1 MSDYSD
7 FTPTSSKFGV
17 PLGDDSGRGGL
28 LSPKLAYRFRVR
40 MVHFGPLT
48 GGTEFTQQ
56 VMNCSMPSISYAPIK
71 LDSYN
76 SVAYVAGKHAWAPIT
91 ITLRDDITNSIQ
103 TLVGYQEQKQ
113 LNNLEQTGF
122 ASGIN
127 YKFTTIIE
135 KMDGSNDGVL
145 QTYVLEGCWLTSS
158 SESGL
163 DFANSAVNTIT
174 LNIQYDNCTNVGM
187 FPDAPEYVS
196 GDVVF

>member
-1 MSDYSD
+1 MSDISY
-7 FTPTSSKFGV
+7 TSYANKFGI
-17 PLGDDSGRGGL
+17 PTGDSTGRGDI
-28 LSPKLAYRFRVR
+28 LSPKLAYRFRVI
-40 MVHFGPLT
+40 MIHFGPLT

-56 VMNCSMPSISYAPIK
+56 VMTCGLPNISYASIK

-76 SVAYVAGKHAWAPIT
+76 SVAYVAGKHTWAPIT

-103 TLVGYQEQKQ
+103 ELVGYQMQKQ
-113 LNNLEQTGF
+113 LNQLEQTGF

-127 YKFTTIIE
+127 YKFTTIIQ

-145 QTYVLEGCWLTSS
+145 QSYVLEGCWLTSV

-163 DFANSAVNTIT
+163 DYANSGVNSIT
-174 LNIQYDNCTNVGM
+174 LNIQYDACTNVDM
-187 FPDAPEYVS
+187 YPDAPEYVE